1 MSSNGNFI
9 SPSTVLNDA
18 FEAMA
23 NASDWMLGDN
33 YDGDSASS
41 TTAVGYNS
49 TFIIALFLYLLHQAT
64 SSVPYII
71 VGVIIGVSGIFV
83 AYMLVTKL
91 MCKDT
96 ATGVPISAFTSKF
109 QGKLKSSSSIKT
121 VKTNEVQSVAAYPV
135 PTAKPVAS
143 SGASAAKKAPSK
155 AAKLPSK
162 AASKA
167 ASKVGGARKGSRI

>member
-41 TTAVGYNS
+41 TTA
-49 TFIIALFLYLLHQAT
+49 AT